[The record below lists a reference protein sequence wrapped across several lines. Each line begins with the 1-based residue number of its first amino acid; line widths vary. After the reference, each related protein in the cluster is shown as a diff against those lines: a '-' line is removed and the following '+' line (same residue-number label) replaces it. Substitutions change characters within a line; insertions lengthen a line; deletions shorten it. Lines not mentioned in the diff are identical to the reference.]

1 MTAETVA
8 PGVSDAP
15 GALAEWRRGWPVVL
29 AAGIGYGTGG
39 AMILLMAGLFIK
51 PMRDALGWSTS
62 AVAIAPIVS
71 LVWALCYPF
80 SGWAIDRIGSRRAG
94 IAGALGL
101 AVCFAALGLLPISQT
116 MLFTM
121 AALLGVFASLTA
133 VPTYTRAVASW
144 FRRGVGLAFGITL
157 SGSALVTIFATPFT
171 GTMIA
176 QHGWRAGFLTM
187 AGITLL
193 IGLPVILL
201 FYRER
206 TQDGAAGATAAGVTA
221 APVAAPISGAT
232 IGEALRDARFWL
244 YFFAFAIACVPL
256 GGFVGHLQPMLADKG
271 FPLATA
277 LSLGV
282 MYALSISFGKV
293 VVGILLDRLWSFGV
307 AAGVTMLAGL
317 GAVGL
322 ASAGAGTPLPL
333 IAAMLFVIGTGQG
346 AEGDFVA
353 YFALRSFGMR
363 AFATIVGLL
372 GMMSTVGLAIGAFLF
387 SQIFDRTGSYVLA
400 CGIGAGCLLLSG
412 VMLVATGVADR
423 RRGAVRG

>member
-1 MTAETVA
+1 MKQAAEM
-8 PGVSDAP
+8 

-29 AAGIGYGTGG
+29 SAGIGYGTGG
-39 AMILLMAGLFIK
+39 AMVLLMAGLFIK

-71 LVWALCYPF
+71 LVWALSYPF
-80 SGWAIDRIGSRRAG
+80 AGRAIDRIGSRRAA
-94 IAGALGL
+94 IIGALGL
-101 AVCFAALGLLPISQT
+101 AACLGALAVLPIT
-116 MLFTM
+116 RPILFTM
-121 AALLGVFASLTA
+121 AALIGLFCSLTA

-176 QHGWRAGFLTM
+176 NHGWRAGFLAM
-187 AGITLL
+187 AGIALL
-193 IGLPVILL
+193 VGLPILLL

-206 TQDGAAGATAAGVTA
+206 TVDAAEAAAAG
-221 APVAAPISGAT
+221 PVSGAT
-232 IGEALRDARFWL
+232 MGEALRDPRFWL
-244 YFFAFAIACVPL
+244 YFFAFGIACVPL

-271 FPLATA
+271 FPLASA

-282 MYALSISFGKV
+282 LYALSISFGKI
-293 VVGILLDRLWSFGV
+293 VVGILLDRFWSFGI

-317 GAVGL
+317 GAIGL
-322 ASAGAGTPLPL
+322 ASAGAGTPLPF

-346 AEGDFVA
+346 AEGDFIA

-363 AFATIVGLL
+363 SFSTVVGVL
-372 GMMSTVGLAIGAFLF
+372 GMMSTVGLAGGAFLF
-387 SQIFDRTGSYVLA
+387 AQIFDANGSYVMA
-400 CGIGAGCLLLSG
+400 CIIGAACLTVSG
-412 VMLVATGVADR
+412 VLIILTGLSDR
-423 RRGAVRG
+423 RQTGRAA